1 MREYVVQFFQ
11 QELFWQFVI
20 ESDDIE
26 NESEKFLQQ
35 YLTENGYNFQ
45 VSDFTIITIE
55 LDRWLTRLRERG
67 KCFRQ

>member
-1 MREYVVQFFQ
+1 MKEYVVQLFQ
-11 QELFWQFVI
+11 NELFWQFVI

-45 VSDFTIITIE
+45 VSDFSIITIE
-55 LDRWLTRLRERG
+55 LDKWLTQLRERG